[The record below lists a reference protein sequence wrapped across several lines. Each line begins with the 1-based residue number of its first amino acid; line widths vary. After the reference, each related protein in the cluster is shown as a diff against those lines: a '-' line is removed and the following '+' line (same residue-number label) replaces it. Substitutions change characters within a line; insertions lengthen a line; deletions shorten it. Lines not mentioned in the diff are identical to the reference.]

1 MHMRNRYTRPNNMS
15 ALSES
20 VQDYLKTI
28 YDLRQEN
35 ERVTTNALAARLN
48 IAAASVTGMLKKL
61 AEMKLVSY
69 EPYQGA
75 TLTPAGE
82 KIALEIIRHHRLIE
96 LYLTEAMGYSWD
108 QVHAEADKLEHA
120 ISENFVERISQMLGD
135 PKIDP
140 HGDPIP
146 TKDGTVA
153 ASSRMT
159 LREAQAGSTVR
170 IERVRDEDASLLRQV
185 ADLGL
190 RPQTIVTV
198 GANEADG
205 LHVTLPMGEDRV
217 VSHDISQHIFV
228 VAV

>member
-1 MHMRNRYTRPNNMS
+1 MS

-20 VQDYLKTI
+20 VQDYLKTL
-28 YDLRQEN
+28 YDLRQGN
-35 ERVTTNALAARLN
+35 ERVTTNALAARLD

-75 TLTPAGE
+75 ILTPAGE
-82 KIALEIIRHHRLIE
+82 KIALEVIRHHRLIE

-135 PKIDP
+135 PKVDP

-146 TKDGTVA
+146 AKDGTVA
-153 ASSRMT
+153 SSSRMT
-159 LREAQAGSTVR
+159 LREASAGSVVR
-170 IERVRDEDASLLRQV
+170 IERVRDEDAALLRQV
-185 ADLGL
+185 AELGL
-190 RPQTIVTV
+190 MPQTVITV
-198 GANEADG
+198 GANEG
-205 LHVTLPMGEDRV
+205 NLLHVTLPAGEDRAV
-217 VSHDISQHIFV
+217 GHDIAQHIFV
-228 VAV
+228 VAA

>member
-1 MHMRNRYTRPNNMS
+1 MS

-61 AEMKLVSY
+61 AEMKLVAY

-82 KIALEIIRHHRLIE
+82 KIALEVIRHHRLIE

-120 ISENFVERISQMLGD
+120 MSENFVERISQMLGD

-146 TKDGTVA
+146 AKDGTVA

-159 LREAQAGSTVR
+159 LREASAGSVVR
-170 IERVRDEDASLLRQV
+170 IERVRDEDAAILRQV
-185 ADLGL
+185 AELGL
-190 RPQTIVTV
+190 MPQTVITV
-198 GANEADG
+198 GANEGDQ
-205 LHVTLPMGEDRV
+205 LHVILPAGEDRAV
-217 VSHDISQHIFV
+217 GHDIAQHIFV
-228 VAV
+228 IAT

>member
-1 MHMRNRYTRPNNMS
+1 M
-15 ALSES
+15 AGLSES
-20 VQDYLKTI
+20 IQDYLKTI

-61 AEMKLVSY
+61 AEMKLVAY

-75 TLTPAGE
+75 TLTPAGD
-82 KIALEIIRHHRLIE
+82 KIALEVIRHHRLIE

-120 ISENFVERISQMLGD
+120 MSENFVDRISQMLGD

-146 TKDGTVA
+146 TKEGMVA
-153 ASSRMT
+153 SSSRMT
-159 LREAQAGSTVR
+159 LREAHAGSVVR
-170 IERVRDEDASLLRQV
+170 IERVRDEDAALLRQV
-185 ADLGL
+185 AELGL
-190 RPQTIVTV
+190 KPQTVITV
-198 GANEADG
+198 GAREG
-205 LHVTLPMGEDRV
+205 EWLHVTLPAGEDRAV
-217 VSHDISQHIFV
+217 GHDIAQHIFV
-228 VAV
+228 VVV